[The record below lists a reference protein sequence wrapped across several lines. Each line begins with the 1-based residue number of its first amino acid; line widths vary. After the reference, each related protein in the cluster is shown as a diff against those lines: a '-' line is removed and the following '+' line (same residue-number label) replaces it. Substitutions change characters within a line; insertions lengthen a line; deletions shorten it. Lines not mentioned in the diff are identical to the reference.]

1 MTRILCVGIINIMH
15 VSDQETPKRRPVN
28 LTIREDIL
36 QEAKL
41 LKLNASKAAE
51 AGLLNAVREARA
63 QEWLN
68 ANQAALQAHN
78 ERVAEEGPLLKPNWV
93 SE

>member
-1 MTRILCVGIINIMH
+1 MH